1 MFTTYLNFWW
11 FARKKTST
19 ICKKRRKTG
28 KNNDFE
34 MITSRPKSRYSGS
47 ESSLSGSC
55 AIRSNAV
62 MISSL
67 VPGQPPPRKQMLGQ
81 PGSCR
86 SILLLTPCRFS
97 VKACM
102 YACIT
107 YTFRNFTDLLSL
119 HVSSIIDVY
128 NS

>member
-11 FARKKTST
+11 FAKKKHQPSAKEQQNLGE
-19 ICKKRRKTG
+19 I
-28 KNNDFE
+28 NDFE

-81 PGSCR
+81 LGSCP
-86 SILLLTPCRFS
+86 SILLLTSFNPLPFQCLF
-97 VKACM
+97 ACM

-119 HVSSIIDVY
+119 HVSRCL
-128 NS
+128 